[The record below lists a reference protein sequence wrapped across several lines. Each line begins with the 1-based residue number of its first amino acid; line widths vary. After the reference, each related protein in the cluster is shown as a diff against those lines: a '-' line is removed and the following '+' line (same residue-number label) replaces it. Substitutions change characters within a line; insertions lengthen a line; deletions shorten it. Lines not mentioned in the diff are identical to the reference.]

1 ARLLQDSGVN
11 VDVELALF
19 EADHGDPARAVELAR
34 AAWRA
39 APGVRSA
46 DALSWALRSAGE
58 GRAALASSREAMRL
72 GSADPTFL
80 YHAGV
85 IAADAGRTGLAR
97 RYLTEVVAR
106 TPAFSPFHGPRAQ
119 AALEGLG

>member
-1 ARLLQDSGVN
+1 
-11 VDVELALF
+11 
-19 EADHGDPARAVELAR
+19 
-34 AAWRA
+34 
-39 APGVRSA
+39 
-46 DALSWALRSAGE
+46 
-58 GRAALASSREAMRL
+58 MRL

-97 RYLTEVVAR
+97 RYLTEVVER